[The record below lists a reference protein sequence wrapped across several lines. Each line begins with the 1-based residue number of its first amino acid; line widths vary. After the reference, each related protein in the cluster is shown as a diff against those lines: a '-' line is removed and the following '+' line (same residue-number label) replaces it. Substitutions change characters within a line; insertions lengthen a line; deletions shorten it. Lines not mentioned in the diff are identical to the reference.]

1 MQIVEPIDIEDAL
14 RIDLAEFL
22 PDYAFVASP
31 VDESLS
37 AGTVGI
43 TSFGGYDVNEVAD
56 GYDLSIDCWG
66 KTFGDASRIA
76 NKVAGIIGS
85 LPLRKPSSNRDYK
98 DATKGCPYRNP
109 DPSRPLLPRYTFTA
123 TVILR
128 GKPIF

>member
-37 AGTVGI
+37 AETVGI
-43 TSFGGYDVNEVAD
+43 TSVGGYDVNEVAD

-66 KTFGDASRIA
+66 K
-76 NKVAGIIGS
+76 
-85 LPLRKPSSNRDYK
+85 PSVMHQ
-98 DATKGCPYRNP
+98 G
-109 DPSRPLLPRYTFTA
+109 
-123 TVILR
+123 
-128 GKPIF
+128 